1 MEVLANTTRAIVLQY
16 KCIKSIYY
24 APQIY
29 TVLYVKYISIKQK
42 DFKLLRTMSMHS
54 LI

>member
-1 MEVLANTTRAIVLQY
+1 MEVLANTTRAIGLQY
-16 KCIKSIYY
+16 KCIKSIYF
-24 APQIY
+24 APQTY

-42 DFKLLRTMSMHS
+42 DFKRLKTMSMNS